1 MTWSGF
7 GGCTTISSSSSFF
20 FFSISSP
27 LTLIE
32 EASSIASIFFF
43 DISFSAATTSSSSD
57 KSTRE
62 LLVSSKE
69 PDALMTSFTNLSTS
83 ISFSSLIF
91 CDSRSCRRTF
101 DGKVVPSIE
110 LISTSI
116 GGGAS
121 STSFTS
127 TASTTSSTS
136 TTSILSIPISTALR
150 IRSDCFSSAFE
161 HALNVAAN
169 SRNFL
174 NSSGEILP
182 SASTSSIFIKVSAV
196 KEASALVNSDDDND
210 DDDEDPPTEELVVS
224 SFNQTVSMARFNS
237 STDTLPLLSAS
248 NVRKSASTSGS
259 LYCKESSVKSPN
271 FSTAATFA
279 ASTRSL
285 SVSAAPGS
293 PSVNPPL

>member
-196 KEASALVNSDDDND
+196 KEASALVN
-210 DDDEDPPTEELVVS
+210 PPTEELVVS
-224 SFNQTVSMARFNS
+224 SFNQTVSMVRFNS

-279 ASTRSL
+279 ALTRSL